1 MLAAPLMLAGVMT
14 GLQEA
19 PASALTCQAWTGVQP
34 PSPGQVNELAGVAVV
49 SACNIWAVGWFTSDA
64 SGSAKDQTLIEHWD
78 GSSWAVVPGPDLGSG
93 PRGSQ
98 LTSVRAVSASDVWAV
113 GVESHGQT
121 LTEHWDGTAWTRVPS
136 PSPGAGNFLAGVT
149 ATSARTAFAVGSA
162 GFRQPLV
169 LQWNGSSWSQAAS
182 PPEGAGNALEAV
194 GAGAAGNVWAVGS
207 SSDATKAYAA
217 PLLGTAGR
225 T

>member
-1 MLAAPLMLAGVMT
+1 M
-14 GLQEA
+14 
-19 PASALTCQAWTGVQP
+19 
-34 PSPGQVNELAGVAVV
+34 
-49 SACNIWAVGWFTSDA
+49 
-64 SGSAKDQTLIEHWD
+64 
-78 GSSWAVVPGPDLGSG
+78 
-93 PRGSQ
+93 
-98 LTSVRAVSASDVWAV
+98 
-113 GVESHGQT
+113 
-121 LTEHWDGTAWTRVPS
+121 PS

>member
-1 MLAAPLMLAGVMT
+1 MT

-113 GVESHGQT
+113 GVESHGQ
-121 LTEHWDGTAWTRVPS
+121 P
-136 PSPGAGNFLAGVT
+136 
-149 ATSARTAFAVGSA
+149 
-162 GFRQPLV
+162 
-169 LQWNGSSWSQAAS
+169 
-182 PPEGAGNALEAV
+182 
-194 GAGAAGNVWAVGS
+194 
-207 SSDATKAYAA
+207 
-217 PLLGTAGR
+217 
-225 T
+225 